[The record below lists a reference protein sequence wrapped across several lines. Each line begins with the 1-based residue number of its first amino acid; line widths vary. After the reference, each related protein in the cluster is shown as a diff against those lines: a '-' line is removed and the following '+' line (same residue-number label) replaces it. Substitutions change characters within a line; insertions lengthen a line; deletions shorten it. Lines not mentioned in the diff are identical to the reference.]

1 MLTPS
6 GVALMHNV
14 ESKVNAF
21 ATSRSERPRWQ
32 SLMSF
37 FYPPTGRLGEDVPL
51 LSQEE
56 IEAALNAAFTG
67 AGGMPGVA
75 YPPPLG
81 DGLFGYTGT
90 KLTREAGGWASQ
102 FARSEV
108 DLTADSSSD
117 AVSSAWVSELNNV
130 NPNPS
135 SCEFTFAAP
144 SLLDYII
151 LQLVHQDLYKAVY
164 ALAFVGLCMLVHTGS
179 IVMSLFG
186 VVNSVLAFPLGYA
199 VYREVLGCVYRST
212 HCRLQTATCGPR
224 GIAIALCSTP
234 ILLSLAGAHE
244 TSATNNATRAILRT
258 FRPRTIERFGR
269 LFHRF
274 TQGYHSPRALLFY
287 RVHQTRTPWCLQS
300 ARLCYGQHHLTPFL
314 TNARMYA
321 TPGTE
326 ICQCCLY
333 VLFSWCWA
341 SQLTTFSSLS
351 TIGGSRIAAS
361 PSKPGSATL
370 SVLLPRRVCLQR

>member
-1 MLTPS
+1 
-6 GVALMHNV
+6 
-14 ESKVNAF
+14 
-21 ATSRSERPRWQ
+21 
-32 SLMSF
+32 MSF

-56 IEAALNAAFTG
+56 IEAALNAAFIG

-90 KLTREAGGWASQ
+90 KLTREAGGWTSQ

-164 ALAFVGLCMLVHTGS
+164 ALAFVGVCMLIHTGS

-212 HCRLQTATCGPR
+212 QCRLQTVSCGPR

-234 ILLSLAGAHE
+234 VLLSLAGAHE
-244 TSATNNATRAILRT
+244 TCATNKSDACDSLHTPFARAPLNVLAASFIVSHEVTTHLEHCS
-258 FRPRTIERFGR
+258 FIALIR
-269 LFHRF
+269 L
-274 TQGYHSPRALLFY
+274 ALSGVYKTHDF
-287 RVHQTRTPWCLQS
+287 VTVE
-300 ARLCYGQHHLTPFL
+300 HHLTPFL

-326 ICQCCLY
+326 ICQCCLC

-361 PSKPGSATL
+361 PSRPGSATL